1 MDNSTFDKYD
11 KFLFN
16 ITGDTNKTKED
27 IECTINNITSQ
38 NYILIWKSNETFKS
52 YFIAI
57 IIPIIFVIGLIL
69 ILLAYFRKKEA

>member
-52 YFIAI
+52 YLQIAI
-57 IIPIIFVIGLIL
+57 SKFVFL
-69 ILLAYFRKKEA
+69 